1 MRKRPCC
8 SSRPD
13 ASTLSRRGFVKSRAP
28 RRVENIPSWLRS
40 RSRSLTLALVLAE
53 IAGLFEMRP
62 SGVLLGVLLVGL
74 WSIATRATE
83 ISGSGSTFIYPI
95 LSEWADAYQKGRGVT
110 ISYRPIGSAGGI
122 TQIQNKAVDFAASDA
137 PLSADELDKLGLLQ
151 FPLVIGG
158 DVPVVNLPG
167 LEPGKLKMTGSILA
181 DIYLGKITNWSEPAI
196 AEINP
201 DLKLP
206 KQEIVVIHRSDGS
219 GTTYIWADYLSKVSA
234 EWKAKVG
241 IATSVDWP
249 VGLGGEGND
258 GVAALV
264 ARTVGAIG
272 YVEYAYAVKNKLS
285 FAQVRNRQGF
295 FVQPR
300 RVAFKAAAANA
311 NWAGA
316 PGFFLMLTDQPGNG
330 SWPITGSAFILMYKT
345 QAETENAKALLQ
357 FFYWIYS
364 YGQQV
369 AEDLE
374 YVAMP
379 ASMARLVVAT
389 WPQIKGPNDTPIWP
403 GQELARQL
411 R

>member
-1 MRKRPCC
+1 M
-8 SSRPD
+8 
-13 ASTLSRRGFVKSRAP
+13 A
-28 RRVENIPSWLRS
+28 NIPLWLRS
-40 RSRSLTLALVLAE
+40 QSVSLTLALVLAE
-53 IAGLFEMRP
+53 IAGLFVMRP
-62 SGVLLGVLLVGL
+62 SRVLLGVLLICL
-74 WSIATRATE
+74 SSIAAPATE
-83 ISGSGSTFIYPI
+83 ISGAGSSFIYPI
-95 LSEWADAYQKGRGVT
+95 LSEWAHAYQKGRGVT

-122 TQIQNKAVDFAASDA
+122 NQIQSKAVDFAASDA
-137 PLSADELDKLGLLQ
+137 PLSVAELDKFGLLQ

-167 LEPGKLKMTGSILA
+167 LEPGKLKITGSILA
-181 DIYLGKITNWSEPAI
+181 DIYLGKITKWSDPAI

-206 KQEIVVIHRSDGS
+206 DQEIVVIHRSDGS
-219 GTTYIWADYLSKVSA
+219 GTTYIWTDYLSKVST

-241 IATSVDWP
+241 VATSIDWP

-264 ARTVGAIG
+264 AQTVGAVG

-295 FVQPR
+295 FAQPR
-300 RVAFKAAAANA
+300 RAAFKAAAANA
-311 NWAGA
+311 NWAEA
-316 PGFFLMLTDQPGNG
+316 PGFFLMLTDQPGNS
-330 SWPITGSAFILMYKT
+330 SWPITGSAFILMSKT
-345 QAETENAKALLQ
+345 QDEAENAKALLQ
-357 FFYWIYS
+357 FFYWVYG
-364 YGQQV
+364 YGQQM

-374 YVAMP
+374 YVPMP
-379 ASMARLVVAT
+379 APVARLVVAT
-389 WPQIKGPNDTPIWP
+389 WPQIKGPSDTSIWP